1 MLLEEAKNFIQTMYG
16 ELNYSNHIISKRITE
31 IEKENNKRCG
41 CTRYLYRTTF
51 LRCTS

>member
-31 IEKENNKRCG
+31 IEKKSIKQVPIHILMKN
-41 CTRYLYRTTF
+41 
-51 LRCTS
+51 

>member
-31 IEKENNKRCG
+31 IERNQSN
-41 CTRYLYRTTF
+41 RYLYTY
-51 LRCTS
+51 L